1 MWQFSDRLARS
12 ITLLRWVG
20 YGLLIFF
27 GLDTIETL
35 TPLRFTNPAWEFQTM
50 GTIIEQIAV
59 PLIGLALIFFG
70 ELNLRSPGEIFL
82 VKTLSWLTLLGAIV
96 MFLLIPLGI
105 VNTVRIERQSNEQ
118 ITSQLNQQLAQ
129 IQQVKEQL
137 TKATTKEEMQAL
149 VGRLDTQ
156 GRAPEIENSE
166 QLGQIKLQLSDFI
179 EQSENTIKAQTQTIQ
194 KDRRLTLLK
203 SSFKWNIGALISG
216 VLFALLW
223 QGTHWARRKS

>member
-1 MWQFSDRLARS
+1 
-12 ITLLRWVG
+12 
-20 YGLLIFF
+20 
-27 GLDTIETL
+27 
-35 TPLRFTNPAWEFQTM
+35 
-50 GTIIEQIAV
+50 
-59 PLIGLALIFFG
+59 
-70 ELNLRSPGEIFL
+70 
-82 VKTLSWLTLLGAIV
+82 